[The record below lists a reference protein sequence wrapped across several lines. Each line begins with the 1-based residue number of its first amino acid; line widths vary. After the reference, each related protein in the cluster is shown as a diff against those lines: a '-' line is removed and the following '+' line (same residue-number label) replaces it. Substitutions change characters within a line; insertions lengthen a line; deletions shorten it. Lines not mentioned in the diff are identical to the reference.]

1 MRRRG
6 GLNFSRRRKKF
17 NVPLFKEI
25 LGWAVECVIVI
36 AIAYTLVSFFGFRTS
51 VVGNAML
58 DTLNNE
64 EQIFVNRFVYMV
76 RGPKQGDVVVFL
88 PNGNEKS
95 HYYVRRVIAGPGDTV
110 KIDDGAVYVNGKHY
124 SEKTTVASIEDPGV
138 AEDEVKLGENEYFV
152 LGDNRN
158 NSEDSRMA
166 NIGNVKKDYIVG
178 KAWFHFRNITDM
190 GIIH

>member
-1 MRRRG
+1 MRRRS
-6 GLNFSRRRKKF
+6 GLNFNRQRRRF
-17 NVPLFKEI
+17 NMPLFKEVLSWI
-25 LGWAVECVIVI
+25 FDLTVVI
-36 AIAYTLVSFFGFRTS
+36 AIAFLLVIAFGQRTS
-51 VVGNAML
+51 VVGQAMADSL
-58 DTLNNE
+58 KNK
-64 EQIFVNRFVYMV
+64 EQVLVNRLVYWV
-76 RGPKQGDVVVFL
+76 TSPKAGDVIVFL

-95 HYYVRRVIAGPGDTV
+95 HYYVRRIIAGPGDMV

-190 GIIH
+190 GMIH

>member
-64 EQIFVNRFVYMV
+64 EQIFVNRFGYMV
-76 RGPKQGDVVVFL
+76 RGPKPGDVVVFL

-124 SEKTTVASIEDPGV
+124 SEKTTVASIEDSGV

-190 GIIH
+190 GMIH

>member
-1 MRRRG
+1 M
-6 GLNFSRRRKKF
+6 
-17 NVPLFKEI
+17 
-25 LGWAVECVIVI
+25 ECVIVI

-76 RGPKQGDVVVFL
+76 RGPKPGDVVVFL

-95 HYYVRRVIAGPGDTV
+95 HYYVRRIIAGPGDMV

-190 GIIH
+190 GMIH